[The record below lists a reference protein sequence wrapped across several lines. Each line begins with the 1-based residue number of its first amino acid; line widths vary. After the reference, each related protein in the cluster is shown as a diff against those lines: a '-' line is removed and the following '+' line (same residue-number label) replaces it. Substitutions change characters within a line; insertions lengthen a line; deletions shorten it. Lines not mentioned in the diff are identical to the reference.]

1 MNYNLNLNERPFL
14 AIKAGTKKIEGRVKT
29 SRNTFLYS
37 DLLAGDTITFTNKVT
52 GEKMLAD
59 VSGVRHYSNTREMLE
74 AEGVENVLSSDMDI
88 EGGIES
94 YNSFSEYKENIPKYG
109 IWAIEVKYRSEEVR
123 FQ

>member
-1 MNYNLNLNERPFL
+1 MNYNLNLNDRPFL

-37 DLLAGDTITFTNKVT
+37 DLLVGDTITFTNKT
-52 GEKMLAD
+52 TSEKMLVD
-59 VSGVRHYSNTREMLE
+59 VLGIRQYPDTRKMLE
-74 AEGVENVLSSDMDI
+74 AEGVENVLSSGMDI

-109 IWAIEVKYRSEEVR
+109 IWAIEIKCR
-123 FQ
+123 